1 MHPVRQSMNS
11 ALKLV
16 VLPRLRKLGFNGSFP
31 HFRRLRSDHVD
42 LVVFQFNKYGGSF
55 VIEVASLTQEQV
67 NAHWNQSLTLQN
79 ATVYDANKSHRLGAA
94 QGGDNW
100 IVFGKHNHEPDH
112 EIVEPS
118 HVYER
123 IALQAAEMI
132 ESRFKL

>member
-1 MHPVRQSMNS
+1 MNS

-16 VLPRLRKLGFNGSFP
+16 TIPRLRKLGFKGSFP
-31 HFRRLRSDHVD
+31 HFRRLRLDHVD

-67 NAHWNQSLTLQN
+67 NAHWNKSLTLQN
-79 ATVYDANKSHRLGAA
+79 ATVYDASKSHRLGAA
-94 QGGDNW
+94 QGADHW
-100 IVFGKHNHEPDH
+100 TVFGKHNHESGH

-123 IALQAAEMI
+123 IALRAAEMI
-132 ESRFKL
+132 EVQAKL